1 MKAITTQ
8 RCSTVGQRPPPA
20 RNNGRKTLS
29 FKDQSRGSALLE
41 PMEQPRLPRRL
52 GDKTTEEPHAY
63 SPLLVAAAVKHSS
76 TDIYSSGH
84 DQIDR
89 L

>member
-20 RNNGRKTLS
+20 RNNGRKTLT

-41 PMEQPRLPRRL
+41 PMEQPRLPREDWETKRL
-52 GDKTTEEPHAY
+52 RSHMRT
-63 SPLLVAAAVKHSS
+63 
-76 TDIYSSGH
+76 
-84 DQIDR
+84 R
-89 L
+89 RC